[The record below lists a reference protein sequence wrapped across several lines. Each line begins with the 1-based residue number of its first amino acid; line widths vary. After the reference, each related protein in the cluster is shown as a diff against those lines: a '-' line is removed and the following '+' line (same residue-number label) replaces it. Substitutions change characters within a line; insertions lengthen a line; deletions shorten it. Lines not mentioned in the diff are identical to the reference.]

1 MEGEEGPVSDL
12 LDMVAALPP
21 AGAFRGRG
29 GGDAVATPSLGS
41 LMGSV
46 IKVFTVAVT
55 PSYSRPWRRNDQQ
68 STTGSGFVLAGRVI
82 LTNAHVVHN
91 HATIRVRRHG
101 RATKHTAR
109 LLCEG
114 QEADLALLTVDDE
127 AFWDGLEPLEL
138 APASPPLNADVSL
151 CGFPMG
157 GDNLS
162 VTRGV
167 VSRYDVA
174 EYASRAGKLLT
185 VQIDAAVNPGNSGGP
200 VFSEGEGEG
209 GGAGGGR
216 ALRVVG
222 VARAKLSSHTAENIG
237 YVIPLAVVR
246 LFMESYDKFGRFR
259 GICGMGMHWQKLE
272 SDALARRFCSGDAG
286 RKDAGG
292 GRVGVLCR
300 TVAPLGACAGVLAPD
315 DVLLTIDGHP
325 IAADGTISLADGLP
339 SGASTQAVATTER
352 ILFVWLISS
361 KMPGSTV
368 TLELLR
374 GGEPLR
380 RDVRLFP
387 TPRLAPILDGVD
399 ARPRFV
405 IYGGLVFLQLSL
417 QWIHTTYSTSRTSWR
432 HAAPPRLRLLM
443 SDDKLEK
450 DREIVILS
458 HVLAHDCNFG
468 YQSMRGLQLL
478 SCNGEEVRNLAHL
491 EGLLCNV
498 RDRVD
503 AGHAGTAEGES
514 VRVGGKPLSDAP
526 TKAEFTEFELDDD
539 DIIVLDVHEVHAAE
553 PGILK
558 QHNIPRLSNLD
569 EWPATDDDNGLDDDG
584 LSLPKAVGPDAPAA
598 AQTRDPSSESMT

>member
-1 MEGEEGPVSDL
+1 MMEGEEEGPVADL
-12 LDMVAALPP
+12 GAALPP
-21 AGAFRGRG
+21 SGGFRGRG
-29 GGDAVATPSLGS
+29 VDAGGVSASASPSLGA

-46 IKVFTVAVT
+46 VKVFTVSVT

-68 STTGSGFVLAGRVI
+68 STTGSGFVLPDRLI
-82 LTNAHVVHN
+82 LTNSHVVHN
-91 HATIRVRRHG
+91 ASTIRVRRHG
-101 RATKHTAR
+101 RATKFTAR

-114 QEADLALLTVDDE
+114 QEADLALLAVDDE
-127 AFWDGLEPLEL
+127 AFWDGLEPLGL

-151 CGFPMG
+151 CGFPLG

-167 VSRYDVA
+167 VSRYDVS

-200 VFSEGEGEG
+200 VFSEDAGDDA
-209 GGAGGGR
+209 AGGR
-216 ALRVVG
+216 LLRVVG
-222 VARAKLSSHTAENIG
+222 VARAKLASHTAENIG
-237 YVIPLAVVR
+237 YVIPLDVVR
-246 LFMESYDKFGRFR
+246 LFMESYEKFGRFR
-259 GICGMGMHWQKLE
+259 GICGLGMHWQKLE
-272 SDALARRFCSGDAG
+272 SDALARRFCRGDSG
-286 RKDAGG
+286 RTDAGG

-325 IAADGTISLADGLP
+325 IAADGTISLSDGLP
-339 SGASTQAVATTER
+339 SGAPTHAVATTER

-368 TLELLR
+368 SLELLR
-374 GGEPLR
+374 EGELLK
-380 RDVRLFP
+380 RDIRLFP

-417 QWIHTTYSTSRTSWR
+417 QWIHTTYSSSRASWR

-443 SDDKLEK
+443 SEDKVEK

-478 SCNGEEVRNLAHL
+478 SLNGTEIRNLVDL
-491 EGLLCNV
+491 EEALARLRRRLDESSGEADGAE
-498 RDRVD
+498 RSDVD
-503 AGHAGTAEGES
+503 PPAT
-514 VRVGGKPLSDAP
+514 D
-526 TKAEFTEFELDDD
+526 FTEFALDGD

-553 PGILK
+553 PAILK
-558 QHNIPRLSNLD
+558 QHNIPKLSNLD
-569 EWPATDDDNGLDDDG
+569 EWPASLD
-584 LSLPKAVGPDAPAA
+584 
-598 AQTRDPSSESMT
+598 EFE